1 MDIIGNLLK
10 RLQRE
15 LNLTLYI
22 SGRYN
27 LFTYMLIDR
36 IKRENR
42 TSIFMKSRKLTSWS
56 YMPRL
61 KLPQKQGDRVTFS
74 LMFTFQRGNTK
85 ACKKVIHVVQKL
97 TRGLFSLKDLHT
109 SVTNIII
116 YNFKFHKRNAREK
129 GGIFLYLLILGKCL
143 I

>member
-27 LFTYMLIDR
+27 PFTYMLIDL

-42 TSIFMKSRKLTSWS
+42 TSPIFMKSRKLTSWS

-85 ACKKVIHVVQKL
+85 ASKKVIHVVQKL

-109 SVTNIII
+109 SVTNII

-129 GGIFLYLLILGKCL
+129 GEFFFTF
-143 I
+143 